1 MMTDIN
7 HIDDS
12 TEACEAF
19 RERSS
24 RRPHIEVPKMVG
36 DYRAETAAQPLFTNH
51 VGPVR
56 T

>member
-24 RRPHIEVPKMVG
+24 QRPHLEVPKMVAA
-36 DYRAETAAQPLFTNH
+36 YQYEAAQPLFTNH
-51 VGPVR
+51 TTPR
-56 T
+56 P

>member
-1 MMTDIN
+1 MTRDIN

-36 DYRAETAAQPLFTNH
+36 DYRYETAAQPLFTNRAT
-51 VGPVR
+51 PQP
-56 T
+56 